1 MGNHNDLQGKK
12 RAKMRVKKGMKSTAS
27 CVELCEQGSPFFGF
41 WRSLSSIFLPWLI
54 TPLENKRHKKTKLDL
69 PQPHLLY
76 SCSPGY
82 AIYWDMQG
90 RVRA

>member
-27 CVELCEQGSPFFGF
+27 CVELCEQGSPIFGF

-54 TPLENKRHKKTKLDL
+54 TPLENNKRHKKARFPSAQLKVPYKT
-69 PQPHLLY
+69 H
-76 SCSPGY
+76 G
-82 AIYWDMQG
+82 AIK
-90 RVRA
+90 